1 MRPPD
6 AKLQRWID
14 LLAALLGHRYGVTFA
29 ELKALVPAYGDA
41 DGDGEGNGK
50 DAATLARMFE
60 RDKDELRALGL
71 PIRVR
76 GDGATDG
83 GDKRYVVKPR
93 EMYLPY
99 VALVSRSTGS
109 ASAPR
114 VPPPGYREVPTLV
127 FEPDELSALV
137 RAVRKAKAAG
147 DPVLARDAESA
158 MQKLSYDLGA
168 ALGVAAQES
177 QQVAVRAPE
186 ASAAPAVMVLGEG
199 LLKRKQVTFAYRSMS
214 RDVTET
220 RTVEPYGLFFI
231 NGHWYL
237 AGRDTAAD
245 ALRNFRVSRMES
257 VTANAKKPQSADYE
271 ISNDF
276 DLAEHARTREPWE
289 LGEDPPEDMI
299 VELRDG
305 TGAGTSVQ
313 SLGAEVAANPAWR
326 RVQVRRADS
335 FARWLMSFAGDVAPV
350 SPPRLRDE
358 YRAIVASTLAVY
370 DDALRRGDA

>member
-1 MRPPD
+1 VRPPD

-29 ELKALVPAYGDA
+29 ELKALVPGYGE
-41 DGDGEGNGK
+41 GEGNGK

-109 ASAPR
+109 ASVR
-114 VPPPGYREVPTLV
+114 HVPPPGYREVPTLL

-147 DPVLARDAESA
+147 DPALARDAESA

-168 ALGVAAQES
+168 SLGVVAEES
-177 QQVAVRAPE
+177 QEVAVRAPE
-186 ASAAPAVMVLGEG
+186 VSAAPAVMVLGEG

-220 RTVEPYGLFFI
+220 RTVEPKPGLLLL
-231 NGHWYL
+231 WESW
-237 AGRDTAAD
+237 
-245 ALRNFRVSRMES
+245 LRHEVL
-257 VTANAKKPQSADYE
+257 P
-271 ISNDF
+271 
-276 DLAEHARTREPWE
+276 
-289 LGEDPPEDMI
+289 
-299 VELRDG
+299 G
-305 TGAGTSVQ
+305 TG
-313 SLGAEVAANPAWR
+313 GAER
-326 RVQVRRADS
+326 LSIS
-335 FARWLMSFAGDVAPV
+335 FNFA
-350 SPPRLRDE
+350 
-358 YRAIVASTLAVY
+358 
-370 DDALRRGDA
+370 